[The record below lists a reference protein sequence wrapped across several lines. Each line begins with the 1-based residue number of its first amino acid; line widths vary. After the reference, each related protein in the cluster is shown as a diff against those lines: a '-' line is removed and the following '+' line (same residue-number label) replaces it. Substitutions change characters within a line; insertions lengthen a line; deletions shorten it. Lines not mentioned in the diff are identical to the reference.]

1 MGDFFDKAKKMA
13 NLAADKTVDVEKMGK
28 NKGKIVSLRSDI
40 NNAEK
45 KIGRYFYEKYR
56 DDEDVDADIV
66 DYIKEISAKEAE
78 IEELDEKKKK
88 IKEEGR

>member
-13 NLAADKTVDVEKMGK
+13 NLAADKTVDVVEMGK

-78 IEELDEKKKK
+78 IEELDEMIQK